1 MKKFTFRLQ
10 RVLDA
15 KESEEK
21 EKQRELGVA
30 QRELTEAE
38 RLLAD
43 LQAQLKEEQ
52 QRANEQNQG
61 TVQAWQALTQHRWQ
75 KHLAGEIRKA
85 EQDVVKALDQ
95 VEKARDILIETSR
108 EKRVLEKL
116 REKQHEEHQKLVL
129 SELQNQ
135 LDDIGGR
142 MAGGNTP
149 DPLLGPENGSGNG
162 ERGER

>member
-38 RLLAD
+38 HQLAH
-43 LQAQLKEEQ
+43 LQEQLQEEL
-52 QRANEQNQG
+52 QRANELNQG

-85 EQDVVKALDQ
+85 QKDVEQAREI
-95 VEKARDILIETSR
+95 VEQARDVLIETSR

-116 REKQHEEHQKLVL
+116 REKQYEEHQKLVL
-129 SELQNQ
+129 TELQNQ

-149 DPLLGPENGSGNG
+149 DPLLGPENGAGNG
-162 ERGER
+162 ERGEP